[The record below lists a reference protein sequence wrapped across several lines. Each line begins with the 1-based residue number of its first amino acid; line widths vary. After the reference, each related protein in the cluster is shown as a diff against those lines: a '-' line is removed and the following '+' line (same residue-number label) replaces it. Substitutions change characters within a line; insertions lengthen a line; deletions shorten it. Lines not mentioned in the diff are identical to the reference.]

1 MGKKLSRMVTIIE
14 NNEKCVILKVKK
26 NQFANLIGLGC
37 FNGDETMFRL
47 TKGSDHTCTVWHG
60 ENNNSYS
67 WEWGISGYTLVS
79 DSIKARGHLIAKC
92 ISDDLGIYIGSDMNK
107 IRQTLYKRK
116 PTEKKIE
123 KFVAIWVDGEK
134 DILVNRDGEFWKGF
148 DSIDDFIDY
157 IPKIGCKIK
166 SKSDL
171 YHSSHNEK
179 CCMMDFMIEL

>member
-1 MGKKLSRMVTIIE
+1 MGKRLSQMVTIME

-60 ENNNSYS
+60 EKNNSYS
-67 WEWGISGYTLVS
+67 WDWGSSGYTLVS
-79 DSIKARGHLIAKC
+79 DNMKTRGHLIAEC
-92 ISDDLGIYIGSDMNK
+92 IADDLGIYMGSDLNK

-116 PTEKKIE
+116 PTEKKTE
-123 KFVAIWVDGEK
+123 KFVAMWWDGQGGRT
-134 DILVNRDGEFWKGF
+134 VHRNGSFWKNFG
-148 DSIDDFIDY
+148 SEDDFIAY
-157 IPKIGCKIK
+157 IKEIGGKVK

-171 YHSSHNEK
+171 YHSPHTN
-179 CCMMDFMIEL
+179 CCMMDFMVEI